1 MKSEFLRIAQERG
14 FIHQCTDIKALD
26 QSLASGPVV
35 AYLGFD
41 ATAPSLHVGSL
52 VGIMWLRWLQKTGH
66 KPLVLVGGATTR
78 IGDPSFRDESRKLMD
93 DSHISQNIQG
103 IQKVFNKFLTFGD
116 GGTDAVLVNN
126 LDWLGSVN
134 YIDFLRDFGSH
145 FSVNRMLSF
154 DSVRLRLEREQSL
167 SFLEFNYMILQ
178 AYDFW
183 HLHKTYGCMLQL
195 GGSDQWGN
203 IVNGVELVR
212 RLTHQTVYG
221 LTTPLITTA
230 SGAKMGKSAAGAVW
244 LNEDMLSPYDYWQ
257 FWRNT
262 DDRDVG
268 RYLRLFTELPLAEIE
283 KLENLQGAELNEAKK
298 ILANEATTLAHGAA
312 ALPAI
317 HQTIGALFEQGAGDL
332 NSLPQFEI
340 DVAELPIAV
349 DEAFMRCGLT
359 ASKGEGRRLIQGGG
373 ARLNDQPVTDIKQ
386 VITRGDFNA
395 HGTHKL
401 KLSAGKKKHACLM
414 CC

>member
-14 FIHQCTDIKALD
+14 FIHQCTDMDALD
-26 QSLASGPVV
+26 QSLANGPIV

-41 ATAPSLHVGSL
+41 ATAPSLHVGNL

-93 DSHISQNIQG
+93 DTQIGQNIQG

-116 GGTDAVLVNN
+116 KGSDAALVNN
-126 LDWLGSVN
+126 LDWLGKVN

-178 AYDFW
+178 AYDFL

-212 RLTHQTVYG
+212 RLAHKAVYG

-230 SGAKMGKSAAGAVW
+230 SGAKMGKTAAGAVW

-268 RYLRLFTELPLAEIE
+268 RYLRLFTELPLPEIE
-283 KLENLQGAELNEAKK
+283 MLENLQGAELNEAKK
-298 ILANEATTLAHGAA
+298 ILADQATALAHGTAV
-312 ALPAI
+312 LPAI
-317 HQTIGALFEQGAGDL
+317 HQTIGALFEQGQGDL
-332 NSLPQFEI
+332 SSLPQFE
-340 DVAELPIAV
+340 VNKEELPIPV
-349 DEAFMRCGLT
+349 DEAFVRCGLT
-359 ASKGEGRRLIQGGG
+359 ASKGEAKRLIQGGG
-373 ARLNDQPVTDIKQ
+373 ARLNDQPIIDIKQ
-386 VITRGDFNA
+386 VITRADFNA
-395 HGTHKL
+395 QGAKL

-414 CC
+414 CL